1 MSVPH
6 ASSRVLARKGSAKQ
20 PRRSPLKEAPLR
32 VAGQSL
38 DEEITKLRA
47 DDLGYWAAIGGCMG
61 GLVAAVWV
69 LYFMP
74 TPGPPLLMTLVGVLA
89 VAYCLYRVK
98 KIKRRI
104 RDLELGRD
112 GERIVAE
119 ALDALRQEGA
129 VVFHDLQGAGFN
141 IDHVIVSRRGIV
153 AVETK
158 THSKFPDSKVV
169 YDGESVRVDGMAPDR
184 APVVQS
190 MAEAHALEAML
201 RESTGKK
208 FHVRPAVVF
217 PGWWVESG
225 NGAKSSPVWV
235 LNEKALPKFVEH
247 APLVLSEDDFT
258 LAAFHLSRMIRSS
271 GRRGYAV

>member
-1 MSVPH
+1 
-6 ASSRVLARKGSAKQ
+6 
-20 PRRSPLKEAPLR
+20 
-32 VAGQSL
+32 VAGQFL
-38 DEEITKLRA
+38 DEQITKLKA

-69 LYFMP
+69 LYFMQ
-74 TPGPPLLMTLVGVLA
+74 TPGPPWFMTLVGV
-89 VAYCLYRVK
+89 VAIAFCFYRVK
-98 KIKRRI
+98 GIKHRI
-104 RDLELGRD
+104 RELELGRD

-119 ALDALRQEGA
+119 ALEVLRQQGA

-158 THSKFPDSKVV
+158 TRSKFPDSRVL
-169 YDGESVRVDGMAPDR
+169 YDGKSIRVDGKAPDR
-184 APVVQS
+184 DPVVQS
-190 MAEAHALEAML
+190 MAEACALEGML

-217 PGWWVESG
+217 PGWWVEG
-225 NGAKSSPVWV
+225 CNGAKGSPVWV

-247 APLVLSEDDFT
+247 CPLVLSEEDFR
-258 LAAFHLSRMIRSS
+258 LAAFHLSRLIRSS
-271 GRRGYAV
+271 GRRASGD

>member
-1 MSVPH
+1 MSASH
-6 ASSRVLARKGSAKQ
+6 AHPRLLPSRRTAK
-20 PRRSPLKEAPLR
+20 PIRRSPLKETPLR

-38 DEEITKLRA
+38 DEQITKLKA
-47 DDLGYWAAIGGCMG
+47 EDLGNWSGFAAYICGIVAVAWAMHF
-61 GLVAAVWV
+61 VK
-69 LYFMP
+69 
-74 TPGPPLLMTLVGVLA
+74 TPGLPLVITPMGALA
-89 VAYCLYRVK
+89 FAFCIYRVK
-98 KIKRRI
+98 VIKRRV

-119 ALDALRQEGA
+119 ALEALRQQGA

-158 THSKFPDSKVV
+158 TRSKFPDSKVL
-169 YDGESVRVDGMAPDR
+169 YDGESVRVDGMTPDR
-184 APVVQS
+184 DPVVQS

-217 PGWWVESG
+217 PGWWVESC
-225 NGAKSSPVWV
+225 NGAKRSPVWV

-247 APLVLSEDDFT
+247 GPLVLSEEDFR
-258 LAAFHLSRMIRSS
+258 LAAFHLSRLIRSS
-271 GRRGYAV
+271 GRRGSAV